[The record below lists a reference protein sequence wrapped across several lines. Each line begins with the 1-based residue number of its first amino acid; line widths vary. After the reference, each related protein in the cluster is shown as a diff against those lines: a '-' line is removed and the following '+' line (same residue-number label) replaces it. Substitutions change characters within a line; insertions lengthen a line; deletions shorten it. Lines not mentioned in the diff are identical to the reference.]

1 MSCILAIDDRPI
13 NRQFLASL
21 LGYGGH
27 KVLEA
32 SDGEEALGIVRQS
45 HPDLVITDI
54 KMPRMDGYE
63 FVDRLRREAGTAA
76 PPVIF
81 YTALFHEREARAI
94 ADAHGVTD
102 IITKPSEPE
111 EILKKVNAALGLDGL
126 ISRSRSP
133 EIEAGEHR
141 ELDALRATGLKLSA
155 LVELGMEL
163 GSEHDAREL
172 LSRFCSTARHI
183 IGARKSMLGIL
194 SEDGDELKYFL
205 INGLKESRPLV
216 HDRPPLHHSVL
227 ETIIND
233 RKPVRI

>member
-27 KVLEA
+27 NVLEA
-32 SDGEEALGIVRQS
+32 SDGEEALVVVRQS
-45 HPDLVITDI
+45 HPDLIITDI

-63 FVDRLRREAGTAA
+63 FVNRLRREAGSAA
-76 PPVIF
+76 TPVIF

-94 ADAHGVTD
+94 ADSHGVTD

-111 EILKKVNAALGLDGL
+111 EILKKVNAALRLDG
-126 ISRSRSP
+126 SVAQHRST

-141 ELDALRATGLKLSA
+141 ELDALRATGLKLTA

-163 GSEHDAREL
+163 GSEH
-172 LSRFCSTARHI
+172 
-183 IGARKSMLGIL
+183 
-194 SEDGDELKYFL
+194 
-205 INGLKESRPLV
+205 
-216 HDRPPLHHSVL
+216 
-227 ETIIND
+227 
-233 RKPVRI
+233 